1 MSNMTQTEKNRK
13 YGKKIVIYI
22 SVIALIIVG
31 LLGIQIL
38 GYVVASKGN
47 AEASGIIILVGG
59 VIQLAAVV
67 ALVRITRLQI
77 QYAKF
82 VKNELLAPTIEIE
95 NQLSYMSKGILD
107 SEFTLEADETEIG
120 KMIGAI
126 KSTKEFL
133 QHIIGNISDAMA
145 RLADGDVSFDVEG
158 DYIGQFEEIKTS
170 MQTTIDNLNEIF
182 GSIGLTSGQVAS
194 GASQM
199 AVSAQDLAESS
210 TEEAGAVSD
219 ISGAIDVLSEGIA
232 QTEAKTRQAEQI
244 AKEAGGVL
252 MVGKEKMDELDRAME
267 FIKECT
273 NKVVENTESIKA
285 ISAQTGLLALN
296 AAIEAARA
304 GTAGRGFAVVA
315 DEVKKLANDSERVTA
330 ATDELVKKTI
340 DAVEVG
346 RNLSA
351 EMVDSIMAVGDKA
364 GKSVILME
372 EVIKEVEVQSEKVKA
387 ITNGVS
393 KISDSA
399 QSNAATA
406 EEAAASSEE
415 QSAQSE
421 SLTNLI
427 GKFRLKS

>member
-126 KSTKEFL
+126 KFTKEFL

-427 GKFRLKS
+427 GKFRLKG